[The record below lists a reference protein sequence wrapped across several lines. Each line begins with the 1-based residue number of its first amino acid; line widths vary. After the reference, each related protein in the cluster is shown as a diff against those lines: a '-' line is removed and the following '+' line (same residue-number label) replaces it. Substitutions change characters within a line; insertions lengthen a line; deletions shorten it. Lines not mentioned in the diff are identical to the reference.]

1 MVKLEGFFS
10 SLKNFVKIEDF
21 KKIKKIF
28 FSTGPGSF
36 TATRSIKA
44 ISQGLSLY
52 SGAELFSTST
62 FSLFLSKLDYKS
74 ENVLVCLGFVWV
86 RLVCLGVIQGS
97 FSVFRVCLG
106 FFRFFF
112 CL

>member
-1 MVKLEGFFS
+1 MGFFS

-36 TATRSIKA
+36 TATRSIKS

-52 SGAELFSTST
+52 SGAELISTST

-74 ENVLVCLGFVWV
+74 ENILVCFNSIKGK
-86 RLVCLGVIQGS
+86 
-97 FSVFRVCLG
+97 VFLDFLKKIKNIYPFQMCILEK
-106 FFRFFF
+106 
-112 CL
+112 LPT